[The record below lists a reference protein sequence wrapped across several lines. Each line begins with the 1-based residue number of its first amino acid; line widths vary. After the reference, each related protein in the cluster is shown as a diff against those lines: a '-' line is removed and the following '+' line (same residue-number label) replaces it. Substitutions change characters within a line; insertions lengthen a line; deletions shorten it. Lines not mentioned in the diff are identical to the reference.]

1 MRRAAVCLL
10 LLFGVSLLLYGVIR
24 AMPGDYVIQATAGNP
39 NVTPEMIARLRQLYG
54 LDQGILQGYWNWLS
68 GALAGDLGE
77 SFVYRVPVAQVIG
90 EKMWVS
96 FALAFTA
103 LLLQIVIAV
112 PVGVFCAV
120 RRRSRGDHLLSGLA
134 LLGSCLPAF
143 FFAAILQ
150 KIFAVDLQ
158 WLPLQGLVNARA
170 DYGGFRLVL
179 DKAAHLIL
187 PVSVFVVTGV
197 GNLIRFVRG
206 NVLEAL
212 QADYIRAAKAK
223 GLSERRVVC
232 RHALR
237 NSLLPFITLLSGIFP
252 ALFSGALIVEEIFA
266 IPGLGMTAF
275 RAMEMGDIPFM
286 MGFNLFLAAL
296 TLLGTLLCDLLYAAA
311 DPRVRLEGG
320 ALS

>member
-1 MRRAAVCLL
+1 MRVGHCLSVEGGEINRSVCFETGSGVPAA
-10 LLFGVSLLLYGVIR
+10 SLWRLPPPLWGHP

-212 QADYIRAAKAK
+212 QADYIRAARAK
-223 GLSERRVVC
+223 GLSERRGGLPP
-232 RHALR
+232 RPAQLASALYHASVR
-237 NSLLPFITLLSGIFP
+237 DFSR
-252 ALFSGALIVEEIFA
+252 ALFR
-266 IPGLGMTAF
+266 
-275 RAMEMGDIPFM
+275 RAD
-286 MGFNLFLAAL
+286 
-296 TLLGTLLCDLLYAAA
+296 C
-311 DPRVRLEGG
+311 
-320 ALS
+320 